1 MYKFLIYGANGWIG
15 SQLISLINT
24 KPYITSIETVVGQA
38 RVDNDQDILTE
49 INLVNPTHVICLIG
63 RTHGIIDGKSYNT
76 IDYLEQKGKLLENI
90 RDNLFSPLVL
100 ATICNQRNIHFTHL
114 GTGCIFNNF
123 NSTTNQLEDPGFSEN
138 SIPNFFGSSYSIVKG
153 FTDRIMHLFEKT
165 CLNVR
170 IRMPITDEDN
180 SRNFITKIT
189 TYKKICSIPNSITVL
204 PDMLPILLDMI
215 LNKRVG
221 TFNLTN
227 PGVITHNEILS
238 LYKEIIDPN
247 FVWENFTIEE
257 QQKIL
262 ASDRSNTSLDT
273 TKLTTYYP
281 HVKPIHQAVRDVLL
295 NYKFP

>member
-153 FTDRIMHLFEKT
+153 FTDRIMHLFENT

-180 SRNFITKIT
+180 PRNFITKIT